1 VSLEI
6 VLMKMLLFHQGQ
18 LQVLQ
23 EKWQVV
29 GLGILLVWGMPRGF
43 LLEGQQ
49 EIVVGEH
56 Q

>member
-18 LQVLQ
+18 FQMLQ

-29 GLGILLVWGMPRGF
+29 EMGLLLVWGMPPGF